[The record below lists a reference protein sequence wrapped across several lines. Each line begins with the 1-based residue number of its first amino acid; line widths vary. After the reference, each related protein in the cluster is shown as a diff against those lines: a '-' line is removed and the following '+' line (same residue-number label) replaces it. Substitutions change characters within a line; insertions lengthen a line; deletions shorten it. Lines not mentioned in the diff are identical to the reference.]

1 MRNVNYKPKMKIKCY
16 LLFMEMIL
24 GALKFEYGNQ
34 LQGIWP
40 HANNICYIATFYSP
54 TDSYNGSFTA

>member
-1 MRNVNYKPKMKIKCY
+1 
-16 LLFMEMIL
+16 MEMIL